1 MDCSPPG
8 SSVMEILQARIL
20 EWVAM
25 PSSKGS
31 SQSRDWIQ
39 VSCVAGGFFAIW
51 ATQEPRITSRIL
63 KSLNLCVLQFPYV
76 LTRNNNSKAVRI
88 KWDVTYKT
96 LEWPWHIVYNREISA
111 AILRDID
118 TVPHLDRA
126 GKSKGSICCVMTR
139 PLKDEAILCTG
150 EELSSPVCLLSLL
163 PRRLSYHWAPL
174 RLTAPCPAFYTSA
187 LTLKE
192 DRKKQFY

>member
-1 MDCSPPG
+1 
-8 SSVMEILQARIL
+8 
-20 EWVAM
+20 M
-25 PSSKGS
+25 PSSRGS
-31 SQSRDWIQ
+31 SQSRDWTQ

-76 LTRNNNSKAVRI
+76 LTRNINSKAVRI

-96 LEWPWHIVYNREISA
+96 LEWPWHIVYNQEISA

-126 GKSKGSICCVMTR
+126 GKSEGSICCVMTR
-139 PLKDEAILCTG
+139 PPKTRQSSVQEKSSVLLCICSLSFPKDSHIIG
-150 EELSSPVCLLSLL
+150 LL
-163 PRRLSYHWAPL
+163 WG
-174 RLTAPCPAFYTSA
+174 
-187 LTLKE
+187 
-192 DRKKQFY
+192 